1 MVAADDRKA
10 DFVESNIQKSR
21 EPEMSIVVWPWL
33 NWVLGFAAL
42 FAACFLLGY
51 CKEARQLT
59 KTAVV
64 AIALL
69 FAFAVAFLLFSSIE
83 IFEGRRDA
91 RAFFVRRASVCS
103 NKVTKLKWSQI
114 KHVDVAMGGQL
125 SAYNNTIHYRID
137 FETVTGGKLRCLATS
152 DRKKAKERL
161 ILIRMFMGKP
171 ADIEELEVQNKTAN
185 QKAIVEKHKQLKISQ
200 M

>member
-1 MVAADDRKA
+1 MVAADDSTA

-21 EPEMSIVVWPWL
+21 EPEMSIVVWPWV
-33 NWVLGFAAL
+33 NWVLGFASL
-42 FAACFLLGY
+42 FAACFLVGY
-51 CKEARQLT
+51 CKETRQLT

-69 FAFAVAFLLFSSIE
+69 FAFAVAFLMFSSIE
-83 IFEGRRDA
+83 IFEGRKVA
-91 RAFFVRRASVCS
+91 RAFFVRKASICT
-103 NKVTKLKWSQI
+103 NKVTKVKWSQI
-114 KHVDVAMGGQL
+114 KHIDIAMGGQL
-125 SAYNNTIHYRID
+125 SSYNNTIHYRID
-137 FETVTGGKLRCLATS
+137 IETVTGGKLRCLETS

-171 ADIEELEVQNKTAN
+171 AEIDEMEVQNKTAN
-185 QKAIVEKHKQLKISQ
+185 QKQIIDKQKQMKIAQ